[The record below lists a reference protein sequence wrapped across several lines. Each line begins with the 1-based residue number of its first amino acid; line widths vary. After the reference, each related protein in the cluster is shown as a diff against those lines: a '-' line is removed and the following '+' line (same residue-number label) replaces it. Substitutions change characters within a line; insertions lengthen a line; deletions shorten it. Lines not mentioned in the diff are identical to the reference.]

1 MISNMQVNQYEEVCC
16 LIAKEALL
24 DFIKEPVVWTV
35 LQEMSK
41 RVRHVD
47 DQLEGLSVD
56 DQLCKEHLEI

>member
-1 MISNMQVNQYEEVCC
+1 M
-16 LIAKEALL
+16 